1 MTQKAKSRQEIAQE
15 YGISARTLYRWI
27 KKNQL
32 LIPNGLI
39 SPKDQDL
46 INNKFG
52 LQASQKI

>member
-15 YGISARTLYRWI
+15 YGISARTLCRWL

-32 LIPNGLI
+32 FIPNGLI

-46 INNKFG
+46 INKKFR
-52 LQASQKI
+52 LQVTQKL

>member
-15 YGISARTLYRWI
+15 YGISARTLCRWI

-46 INNKFG
+46 INEKF
-52 LQASQKI
+52 